1 VRSDGDEE
9 LSSKAE
15 ENTAVNDIE
24 AGKDIKLNLNGTK
37 VFCTPVSVGNPHAI
51 LFVDAIDEV
60 PVAELGPVI
69 EKNAVFPGGVNVEFV
84 QVISEQE
91 LRMRVWERGS
101 GITMACGTGACAA
114 VAAAIQKGYCHFRT
128 PVSVRLD
135 GGVLE
140 IQITKDHSVTMSG
153 PAETVFEGDV
163 L

>member
-1 VRSDGDEE
+1 M
-9 LSSKAE
+9 
-15 ENTAVNDIE
+15 
-24 AGKDIKLNLNGTK
+24 
-37 VFCTPVSVGNPHAI
+37 
-51 LFVDAIDEV
+51 DAIDEV

-114 VAAAIQKGYCHFRT
+114 VAAAIQKGYCHFRI